1 MQNDQVGFI
10 PGMQGWLISTNWS
23 MWYTTL
29 TNLRIKKSY
38 DHLSRF
44 RKIFWWKSL
53 IKFMI
58 KNLKKMN
65 IEVTYINIIKAI
77 YHKPKANLILT
88 GEKMKVFSLRSERRQ
103 ECSF

>member
-1 MQNDQVGFI
+1 
-10 PGMQGWLISTNWS
+10 
-23 MWYTTL
+23 
-29 TNLRIKKSY
+29 
-38 DHLSRF
+38 
-44 RKIFWWKSL
+44 
-53 IKFMI
+53 MI